1 MMTCLFFY
9 KRNGIT
15 LYELICNTLVSL
27 GVMSGA
33 CDIEPYL
40 PREIVVKMALDNSCK
55 ALRTGCG
62 KQSVLRSVTV
72 ICLQ

>member
-1 MMTCLFFY
+1 MFFY
-9 KRNGIT
+9 KKNGIT
-15 LYELICNTLVSL
+15 LYELFCNTPVSL

-40 PREIVVKMALDNSCK
+40 PREIALKMALDNSRK

-62 KQSVLRSVTV
+62 KQSVLRSVAV